1 MRTTH
6 RLIRVQA
13 LQLCTCACLTACQ
26 TDLTTHHRSQAPA
39 QPVGTSPAVP
49 PPSAASGPMPDS
61 EAHAPVIA
69 TEASDASTPQ
79 RAMDDFLAALRTK
92 NADLLLGCFSKKR
105 VFGLTSTGQG
115 KPQRSRFTYSQLAGG
130 IAPGGDFV
138 GVMFGEDGLD
148 SVYYYATEGNENGP
162 WLLRSSATFV
172 PSLYVPSPGE
182 SALVSV
188 SWVKEGKRY
197 VINEIAFPF

>member
-1 MRTTH
+1 VDPR
-6 RLIRVQA
+6 QN
-13 LQLCTCACLTACQ
+13 
-26 TDLTTHHRSQAPA
+26 
-39 QPVGTSPAVP
+39 
-49 PPSAASGPMPDS
+49 S
-61 EAHAPVIA
+61 EAKYPTVA

-79 RAMDDFLAALRTK
+79 RAMDNFLAALRTK

-105 VFGLTSTGQG
+105 AFSLTSTGQG
-115 KPQRSRFTYSQLAGG
+115 KPQRSRFTYSQLARG
-130 IAPGGDFV
+130 IGPAGDFV

-172 PSLYVPSPGE
+172 PSLYVSASGE

-188 SWVKEGKRY
+188 SWLKESNRY
-197 VINEIAFPF
+197 VIDEIAFPF